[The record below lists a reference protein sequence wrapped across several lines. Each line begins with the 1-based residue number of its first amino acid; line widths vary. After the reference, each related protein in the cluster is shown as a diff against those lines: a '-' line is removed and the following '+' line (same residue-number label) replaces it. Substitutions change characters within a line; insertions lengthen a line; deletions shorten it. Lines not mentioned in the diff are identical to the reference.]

1 MDRPLVPV
9 LVSAIEH
16 LSVDHLRWGQSW
28 WYGLAGGCQW
38 REEVTWCHGRQC
50 AEHGAKLVWRSLLN
64 QRV

>member
-16 LSVDHLRWGQSW
+16 LSVDHLRRGQSW
-28 WYGLAGGCQW
+28 WYGLAGDGQW
-38 REEVTWCHGRQC
+38 REEVTRCHGGQC